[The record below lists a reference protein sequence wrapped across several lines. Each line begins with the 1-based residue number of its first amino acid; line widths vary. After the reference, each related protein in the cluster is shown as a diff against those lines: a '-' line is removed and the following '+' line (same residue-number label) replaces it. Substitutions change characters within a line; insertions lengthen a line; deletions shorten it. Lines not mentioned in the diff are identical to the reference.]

1 MRRAVL
7 ILTALL
13 LLFSV
18 SGCARQEKTAEFFA
32 MDTYMTI
39 RAYGGGEAVSEA
51 ERLIFKLEKKL
62 SVTDPESEISRLN
75 NMGEAELSD
84 EAAELIGE
92 ALRIC
97 EMTGGALDIS
107 VYPAVKAWGFTTGEH
122 RVPKE
127 GELSE
132 LLKVVDY
139 RRIKIEG
146 NFVRL
151 GEGMLLDLGAVAKG
165 YAGDTTAALLR
176 DRGVGS
182 ALLNLGGNVQCLG
195 GKPDGSA
202 WKIGVQDPK
211 GRGYIGILECR
222 DNAVVTSGGY
232 ERYFEEDGATYWHV
246 IDPSTC
252 RPADSGL
259 ISVTVVGESGLFC
272 DGLSTALFVMGK
284 EKAAA
289 LWRETGG
296 FEAIFVSEN
305 GDISVT
311 EGLAESFAPSEG
323 RTVSEVIRRD
333 EN

>member
-62 SVTDPESEISRLN
+62 SVTDPESEMSRLN

-92 ALRIC
+92 ALRLC
-97 EMTGGALDIS
+97 GLTGGALDIS

-122 RVPKE
+122 RVPKD

-139 RRIKIEG
+139 RRIKLEG

-211 GRGYIGILECR
+211 GSGYIGVLECR
-222 DNAVVTSGGY
+222 DKAVVTSGGY

-246 IDPSTC
+246 IDVQTC
-252 RPADSGL
+252 GLRTYLGDSRRR
-259 ISVTVVGESGLFC
+259 VGTFLRRAQHG
-272 DGLSTALFVMGK
+272 ALRYGQ
-284 EKAAA
+284 
-289 LWRETGG
+289 R
-296 FEAIFVSEN
+296 
-305 GDISVT
+305 
-311 EGLAESFAPSEG
+311 EG
-323 RTVSEVIRRD
+323 RRALEGDGRLRGNIRLRKRGYIRYRGACGELCSVGGSHGQRGD
-333 EN
+333 TPR